1 MSKEK
6 LPWAVKQ
13 QILWMV
19 RDYDRM
25 RREYKRMRRDI
36 LDAGGEHYTTYIVNG
51 EERREYICGG
61 HNASRTTEDRQM
73 QLESL
78 ENTPM
83 VRQMRAIDHASAR
96 IGKGLPELL
105 RDQLREAIL
114 QNCQNGRK
122 YPFERLFV
130 TGISRSDFYRAR
142 DTFFGEIAVELG
154 FTQKIF

>member
-36 LDAGGEHYTTYIVNG
+36 LDAGGEHYTTYVVNG
-51 EERREYICGG
+51 EERRAYISGG

-73 QLESL
+73 QLETL
-78 ENTPM
+78 EQTPM
-83 VRQMRAIDHASAR
+83 VKQMRAIEHASAR
-96 IGKGLPELL
+96 IGKDLPEMLQ
-105 RDQLREAIL
+105 DQLRESIL
-114 QNCQNGRK
+114 LNCQSGRK
-122 YPFERLFV
+122 YTFERLFV
-130 TGISRSDFYRAR
+130 VGISRSDFYRIR
-142 DTFFGEIAVELG
+142 DKFFGEIAAELG
-154 FTQKIF
+154 LW

>member
-1 MSKEK
+1 MAKEK

-36 LDAGGEHYTTYIVNG
+36 LDAGGEHYTTYTVNG
-51 EERREYICGG
+51 EERREYISGG

-114 QNCQNGRK
+114 LNCQSGRK
-122 YPFERLFV
+122 YPFERLYV
-130 TGISRSDFYRAR
+130 AGIGRTLFFEHRAQFLQ
-142 DTFFGEIAVELG
+142 DIAFELG
-154 FTQKIF
+154 ML

>member
-36 LDAGGEHYTTYIVNG
+36 LDAGGEHYTTYVVNG
-51 EERREYICGG
+51 EERRAYISGG
-61 HNASRTTEDRQM
+61 HNASRSTEDRQM
-73 QLESL
+73 QLETL
-78 ENTPM
+78 EQTPM
-83 VRQMRAIDHASAR
+83 VKQMRAIEHASAR
-96 IGKGLPELL
+96 IGKDLPELL

-114 QNCQNGRK
+114 LNCQSGRK
-122 YPFERLFV
+122 YPFERLYV
-130 TGISRSDFYRAR
+130 VGMERSWFYHIR
-142 DTFFGEIAVELG
+142 DQFFMDIAAEIGLYE
-154 FTQKIF
+154 KNP